1 MSGLGVLAS
10 WRFLVV
16 LAALLFS
23 PAGAAHAELSYR
35 VVLLRPPITD
45 DVTSDA
51 LARVRG
57 ELTAAGF
64 EVSMLDQDP
73 ALGVRTALETVG
85 RELDPIA
92 AFAIVR
98 AATDNTAEIWVCDRI
113 AGKSVIQSVRLDAG
127 GTRGESSPSAVLAVQ
142 AVELLKASLAQYW
155 LASQRRAS
163 RSAAATGTGG
173 AVAASPATYETAG
186 LGIEA
191 AVGLLDNAGAIGPV
205 WQPVVRVSYGGG
217 RGWTGRITVAGLGT
231 DAELRDPD
239 GSAQVQ
245 QAFGLLELLR
255 SFRAGTRAQPFLS
268 IGAGAYRAGVVGV
281 AGGPNFGGSSRE
293 AWSALG
299 VAGGGVVVPV
309 VWRVALVVAAQVG
322 LTVPDNLIRLNGAE
336 AGRTGWPSLFASAGV
351 RARF

>member
-1 MSGLGVLAS
+1 MAS
-10 WRFLVV
+10 WRFHV
-16 LAALLFS
+16 LLMALLLS
-23 PAGAAHAELSYR
+23 RAAAAHAELSYR

-64 EVSMLDQDP
+64 DVSMLDQDP
-73 ALGVRTALETVG
+73 ALSVRTALETVG

-127 GTRGESSPSAVLAVQ
+127 GTPGESSPAAVLAVQ

-155 LASQRRAS
+155 LASLRRAA
-163 RSAAATGTGG
+163 RSTAPPDTGG
-173 AVAASPATYETAG
+173 AVPVPPATYETAG

-205 WQPVVRVSYGGG
+205 WQPVVRVSHGGA

-268 IGAGAYRAGVVGV
+268 VGAGAYRARVVGV
-281 AGGPNFGGSSRE
+281 AGGPNFGGSSRD

-299 VAGGGVVVPV
+299 VAGAGVVVPV

-322 LTVPDNLIRLNGAE
+322 LTVPDNMIRLNGVE

>member
-1 MSGLGVLAS
+1 VSGPGALAS
-10 WRFLVV
+10 WRFLV
-16 LAALLFS
+16 LFTALLVS
-23 PAGAAHAELSYR
+23 RAGAAHAELSYR
-35 VVLLRPPITD
+35 VVLLRPPTTD

-73 ALGVRTALETVG
+73 ALAVRAALETVG
-85 RELDPIA
+85 RGLDPIA
-92 AFAIVR
+92 TFAIVR
-98 AATDNTAEIWVCDRI
+98 APTDNTAEIWVCDRI

-127 GTRGESSPSAVLAVQ
+127 GTQGESSPSAVLAVQ

-155 LASQRRAS
+155 LASQRRVS
-163 RSAAATGTGG
+163 RSPAETGPGGPVAAA
-173 AVAASPATYETAG
+173 PATYEMAG

-205 WQPVVRVSYGGG
+205 WQPVGRVSYGGA

-268 IGAGAYRAGVVGV
+268 VGGGAYRARVVGV
-281 AGGPNFGGSSRE
+281 AGGLNFGGSSRD

-309 VWRVALVVAAQVG
+309 VSHIALIVAAQVG
-322 LTVPDNLIRLNGAE
+322 LTVPDNLIRLNGVE
-336 AGRTGWPSLFASAGV
+336 AGRTGWPALFASAGV

>member
-1 MSGLGVLAS
+1 MAMLLSAAS
-10 WRFLVV
+10 
-16 LAALLFS
+16 
-23 PAGAAHAELSYR
+23 AHAELSYR

-73 ALGVRTALETVG
+73 TLGVRTALETVG

-98 AATDNTAEIWVCDRI
+98 APTDNTAEIWVCDRI

-127 GTRGESSPSAVLAVQ
+127 GTTGESSPSAVLAVQ

-155 LASQRRAS
+155 LASQRRVS
-163 RSAAATGTGG
+163 RPPAEIGSGG
-173 AVAASPATYETAG
+173 AGAPPPPAYETAG

-191 AVGLLDNAGAIGPV
+191 AVGLLENGGGIGPV
-205 WQPVVRVSYGGG
+205 WQPVVRVSYGGA
-217 RGWTGRITVAGLGT
+217 RGWTGRITAAGLGT
-231 DAELRDPD
+231 DADLRDPD
-239 GSAQVQ
+239 GSARVQ

-268 IGAGAYRAGVVGV
+268 VGAGAYRARVVGV
-281 AGGPNFGGSSRE
+281 AGGPNFDGSSRD

-299 VAGGGVVVPV
+299 VAGGGIVVPV
-309 VWRVALVVAAQVG
+309 VSHIALIVAAQIG